1 MKRPGQLVETMNVV
15 LKIIDDSFPDHGPR
29 LEVYRDNHLATLGLD
44 IGTRDMRRFCKRHD
58 IKRDIQA
65 GRPRKRIG
73 APGARNAR
81 STDNRNE
88 RKAG

>member
-44 IGTRDMRRFCKRHD
+44 IGTRDMRRFCKRHG
-58 IKRDIQA
+58 IKRDSQA
-65 GRPRKRIG
+65 GRPRKRS
-73 APGARNAR
+73 
-81 STDNRNE
+81 STPVFTKPRI
-88 RKAG
+88 